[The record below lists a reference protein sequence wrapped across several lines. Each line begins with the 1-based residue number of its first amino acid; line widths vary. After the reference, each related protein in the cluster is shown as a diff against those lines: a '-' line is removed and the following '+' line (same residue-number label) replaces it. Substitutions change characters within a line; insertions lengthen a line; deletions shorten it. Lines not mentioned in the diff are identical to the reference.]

1 MHPFEA
7 RREAVSKG
15 GTASGEDSPSY
26 SQGMGECLVLSGS
39 GVSNPTGAER
49 KATVAAGHCGWGFPP
64 ATAVPPPSLGPWS
77 TRRVP
82 PPLAQSC
89 LGHSR
94 CCCQQLRASV
104 NTQQAQSTEKTSKAS
119 QAETKA
125 AVPSFPRLIKD
136 SCPSLYSG
144 ANQRRVEPHVSVSP
158 T

>member
-1 MHPFEA
+1 MRTAPPTH
-7 RREAVSKG
+7 REWESAWFCQEVV
-15 GTASGEDSPSY
+15 
-26 SQGMGECLVLSGS
+26 C
-39 GVSNPTGAER
+39 PTLQAQNGR
-49 KATVAAGHCGWGFPP
+49 QQWQLDTVAGGFRPLPLSPLQAWGPGAP
-64 ATAVPPPSLGPWS
+64 GGC
-77 TRRVP
+77 P